1 MVPASVQ
8 EYAGTQQVTVVPTIS
23 SDRDLFGN
31 ASGLVTADWS
41 GNGLASG
48 KGAYQVNDRT
58 VVALNTATP
67 LYRDLNNELNLLG
80 YNSVSGSDTYWRAT
94 SDGWKQLMADNGNT
108 SDGSLSLAD
117 TLWIPEHEV
126 AVDEW
131 NATAGSM
138 VTGGTAIGKIPGSL
152 TKLTI
157 KNGTASAQDR
167 TLTIFGITGTL
178 PANTTE
184 ITDAGFLQQ
193 VEANDSY
200 QFVDVESKKAGF
212 DATLALSERMRVL
225 RVPAGAVF
233 GINGSTGCI
242 VPTSNNHG
250 NTPVKVSIVGGEL
263 GVSLVQADSED
274 IASISNVEIGSGLNN
289 LTCE

>member
-1 MVPASVQ
+1 MFSEMLPQIAKYRAAAYVIRKNQIYQLLLCVFF
-8 EYAGTQQVTVVPTIS
+8 IS
-23 SDRDLFGN
+23 CYCDIPNFY
-31 ASGLVTADWS
+31 
-41 GNGLASG
+41 
-48 KGAYQVNDRT
+48 GA
-58 VVALNTATP
+58 
-67 LYRDLNNELNLLG
+67 
-80 YNSVSGSDTYWRAT
+80 
-94 SDGWKQLMADNGNT
+94 
-108 SDGSLSLAD
+108 
-117 TLWIPEHEV
+117 H
-126 AVDEW
+126 
-131 NATAGSM
+131 
-138 VTGGTAIGKIPGSL
+138 
-152 TKLTI
+152 TI
-157 KNGTASAQDR
+157 KNGTASAQNR

-200 QFVDVESKKAGF
+200 QSVDVESKKAGL

>member
-1 MVPASVQ
+1 M
-8 EYAGTQQVTVVPTIS
+8 VPTIS

-41 GNGLASG
+41 GNGLTSG

-67 LYRDLNNELNLLG
+67 LYRDLKTGDTGGDVLALNNELNLLG
-80 YNSVSGSDTYWRAT
+80 YWRAT

-178 PANTTE
+178 LANTTE

-200 QFVDVESKKAGF
+200 QSVDVESKKAGL

-263 GVSLVQADSED
+263 GVSLVQANSED

>member
-41 GNGLASG
+41 GNGLTSG

-67 LYRDLNNELNLLG
+67 LYRDLKTGDTGGDVLALNNELNLLG

-242 VPTSNNHG
+242 VPTSNAY
-250 NTPVKVSIVGGEL
+250 VS
-263 GVSLVQADSED
+263 
-274 IASISNVEIGSGLNN
+274 
-289 LTCE
+289 

>member
-1 MVPASVQ
+1 
-8 EYAGTQQVTVVPTIS
+8 
-23 SDRDLFGN
+23 
-31 ASGLVTADWS
+31 
-41 GNGLASG
+41 
-48 KGAYQVNDRT
+48 
-58 VVALNTATP
+58 
-67 LYRDLNNELNLLG
+67 
-80 YNSVSGSDTYWRAT
+80 
-94 SDGWKQLMADNGNT
+94 MADNDNT

-117 TLWIPEHEV
+117 TLWIPAHEV
-126 AVDEW
+126 AVAEW

-152 TKLTI
+152 AKLTI
-157 KNGTASAQDR
+157 KNGTASAQER
-167 TLTIFGITGTL
+167 SLTIFGITGTL

-200 QFVDVESKKAGF
+200 QSVDVESRKAGF

-233 GINGSTGCI
+233 GINDSTGCI

-263 GVSLVQADSED
+263 GVSSCKPTAKTSLRSPMWKSAADLTISP
-274 IASISNVEIGSGLNN
+274 ASRRLCDYDRCFPKRCAILARE
-289 LTCE
+289 

>member
-41 GNGLASG
+41 GNGLTSG

-67 LYRDLNNELNLLG
+67 LYNELNLLG

-138 VTGGTAIGKIPGSL
+138 VTGGTAIGKSP
-152 TKLTI
+152 
-157 KNGTASAQDR
+157 D
-167 TLTIFGITGTL
+167 
-178 PANTTE
+178 
-184 ITDAGFLQQ
+184 
-193 VEANDSY
+193 
-200 QFVDVESKKAGF
+200 
-212 DATLALSERMRVL
+212 
-225 RVPAGAVF
+225 
-233 GINGSTGCI
+233 
-242 VPTSNNHG
+242 H
-250 NTPVKVSIVGGEL
+250 
-263 GVSLVQADSED
+263 
-274 IASISNVEIGSGLNN
+274 
-289 LTCE
+289 